1 MNSDYT
7 IFTKKFFTYL
17 INTCLLMDKSY
28 YQIDDILYKE
38 NSKYFTSVI
47 PINDKINI
55 LYDFDYQN
63 NINKN
68 AKNIY
73 KQTKNLI
80 NILLKYLV
88 ILKKNNLSFK
98 NTDKEQ
104 LLFKNDL
111 LKINQNNILE
121 YILFN
126 LYYELDSY
134 MNSVY
139 NLVQIVIKNNL
150 YLEKNIDIKEIKIN
164 LMKKNIKKYYL
175 KNFDKSNLDTNY
187 NYSKNELINISFME
201 PSLITKELIETK
213 VLYDYKYI
221 II

>member
-1 MNSDYT
+1 
-7 IFTKKFFTYL
+7 
-17 INTCLLMDKSY
+17 MDKSY